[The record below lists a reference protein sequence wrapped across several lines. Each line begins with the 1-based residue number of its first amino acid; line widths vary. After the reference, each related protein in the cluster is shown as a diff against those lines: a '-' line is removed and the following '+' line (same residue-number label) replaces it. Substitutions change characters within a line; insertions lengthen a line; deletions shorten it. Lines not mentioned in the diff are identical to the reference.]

1 MPLRMKAERIA
12 LMPHWPARMGEDMA
26 ALYLG
31 VSLTKFRERVGAKVY
46 PQPVKEGARLLWAKR
61 QLDLYV
67 DAQFGIANEDG
78 DDPTWADLK

>member
-1 MPLRMKAERIA
+1 MTPSRAA

-31 VSLTKFRERVGAKVY
+31 VSLTNFRERVSARKY
-46 PQPVKEGARLLWAKR
+46 PQPMMEGRRKLWSRR

-67 DAQFGIANEDG
+67 DAQFGIANDEQ
-78 DDPTWADLK
+78 DDPTWADFK

>member
-1 MPLRMKAERIA
+1 MRAERIA

-31 VSLTKFRERVGAKVY
+31 VSLTAFRERVSSRAY
-46 PQPVKEGARLLWAKR
+46 PQPMMEGRRRLWAKR

-67 DAQFGIANEDG
+67 DAQFGIANDEQ
-78 DDPTWADLK
+78 DDPTWADLQ

>member
-1 MPLRMKAERIA
+1 MKPERIA

-31 VSLTKFRERVGAKVY
+31 VSLTKFRERVLGKVY
-46 PQPVKEGARLLWAKR
+46 PQPVKEGGRKLWSRR

-67 DAQFGIANEDG
+67 DAQFGIAEG
-78 DDPTWADLK
+78 DDPTWADFK